1 MTFGI
6 RRVDSINGAQSSC
19 DFHTLGGLKIDA
31 KAEVVNL
38 NGEVI
43 PGLYAAGRSLCGFFG
58 VYPGSGRSIDDG
70 LTFGRKVKR
79 PPISRRREM
88 GGLLVCWPKNQAR
101 CWHSPLRRSVFW
113 TVGVAHFEMSCT
125 VTLLNRSPNPNEALR
140 AIPPGAP
147 AAQRMQLF
155 GEDYLA
161 CMTV

>member
-1 MTFGI
+1 M
-6 RRVDSINGAQSSC
+6 R
-19 DFHTLGGLKIDA
+19 GLPPP
-31 KAEVVNL
+31 L
-38 NGEVI
+38 
-43 PGLYAAGRSLCGFFG
+43 
-58 VYPGSGRSIDDG
+58 
-70 LTFGRKVKR
+70 GRKVKK
-79 PPISRRREM
+79 PPVSRLRKT
-88 GGLLVCWPKNQAR
+88 GGFLVCQLKNQVR